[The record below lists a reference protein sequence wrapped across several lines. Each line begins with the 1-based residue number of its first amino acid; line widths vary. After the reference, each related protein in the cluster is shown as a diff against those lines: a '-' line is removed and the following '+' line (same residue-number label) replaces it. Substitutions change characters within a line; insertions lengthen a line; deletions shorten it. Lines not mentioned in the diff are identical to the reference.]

1 MCHIPLLASQF
12 QENDR
17 ATLRQQPNQSP
28 TTLLPSIAKALKITT
43 DDLRGRIA
51 ALRKDAHLTQVQL
64 AQTLGV
70 AQSTLN
76 AYELGQRR
84 VPVSALPILAKSLGV
99 SLEELIGEKPAPS
112 KRGPTPKLQQQMER
126 LNRLPK
132 AQQKFVM
139 EMLEGVLSQAGR

>member
-1 MCHIPLLASQF
+1 MGQVDTAGLNIMA
-12 QENDR
+12 
-17 ATLRQQPNQSP
+17 
-28 TTLLPSIAKALKITT
+28 ITR
-43 DDLRGRIA
+43 DEREFFIELGRRIA
-51 ALRKDAHLTQVQL
+51 TLRKDAHITQVQL

-99 SLEELIGEKPAPS
+99 SLEELIGEAPRPG

-126 LNRLPK
+126 INQLPK
-132 AQQKFVM
+132 AKQKFVI
-139 EMLEGVLSQAGR
+139 EMLEGVLSAYSDDRDHRF

>member
-1 MCHIPLLASQF
+1 MVFERGQVIIG
-12 QENDR
+12 E
-17 ATLRQQPNQSP
+17 
-28 TTLLPSIAKALKITT
+28 AL
-43 DDLRGRIA
+43 DDLGSRIA

-84 VPVSALPILAKSLGV
+84 VPVSALPVLAKSLGV
-99 SLEELIGEKPAPS
+99 SLEELIGEKPAPG

-126 LNRLPK
+126 INQLPK
-132 AQQKFVM
+132 AKQKFVM